1 VNASSATSDVSDD
14 SGVIHADHTVAAV
27 EVAIV
32 LVGMAAGT
40 ARLGIVVGAASS
52 LRIVG
57 IVDVGP

>member
-1 VNASSATSDVSDD
+1 VSGD

-52 LRIVG
+52 SRIAGV
-57 IVDVGP
+57 VDVGP